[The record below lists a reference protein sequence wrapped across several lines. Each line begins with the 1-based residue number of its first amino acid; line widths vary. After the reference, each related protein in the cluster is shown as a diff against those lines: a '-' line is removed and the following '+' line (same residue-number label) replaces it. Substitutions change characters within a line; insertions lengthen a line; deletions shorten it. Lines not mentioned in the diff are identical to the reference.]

1 MLDNPHTEN
10 ISQQDSQ
17 TKSENRNPSWAP
29 TKYQKHVKYFFTS
42 ENDLKM
48 LARIAKLN

>member
-17 TKSENRNPSWAP
+17 TKSES
-29 TKYQKHVKYFFTS
+29 
-42 ENDLKM
+42 
-48 LARIAKLN
+48 